1 MNDQLI
7 LSEIHK
13 LPENLKL
20 EVLHF
25 IEFLKKE
32 YGQKNYLKQMEKEF
46 LAYPKGGTNS
56 PPILM
61 RRWMTLKTICSE
73 ITH

>member
-32 YGQKNYLKQMEKEF
+32 YGQKKLSQTDGKRV